1 MLNLIGE
8 GLAKGTK
15 KALQETAEEV
25 GEKAV
30 AKVAK
35 KAAKNTRAEI
45 FTDTL
50 KTLKGKYGDVAGNKL
65 IDMYDDGKK
74 LSTLNDILS
83 GRETQS
89 PLLMYHAVHSD
100 KLAQLADQVGNK
112 MPNPSLQI
120 IDPNVNT
127 GGNFGDVILLGN
139 KDMAYPAGRFG
150 GIDTYKKP
158 NIYGR
163 DIFSRRRPLVYQLE
177 DGDNYFYSKA
187 GNAPMDRV
195 FASPENISKEMNKY
209 KVRGSEGIVGPGSVA
224 AQVTPQFSSLSDVI
238 RNAKRLQP
246 KDTVKQATDEWTD
259 AVFNAIDEMKAAQ
272 DSPSSLS
279 YTEYMEAI
287 QDLLGNK
294 KAVQSGFTYLPKG
307 EFYDSHFR
315 NETAR
320 RELNKLAEMGW
331 GLPTDYFELKANRPI
346 NMSEFSGAILPEDFG
361 TRSWDETEKKVLQ
374 FLEDNN
380 IPIVDRYFV
389 GADGSSDRSK
399 EAIFKKLAQQ
409 DRLST
414 PYLMSVKPDFEPDYD
429 TRMTIDKLANSVKRI
444 GSDDVAKVDKK
455 TLPVGWKEL
464 EKRMDLNY
472 MDDKIAKLAG
482 KEKFRDVT
490 LPDMKRILDDMGYGV
505 DPELL
510 KLDGE
515 QIATYNALKD
525 AIDDELAMEMSSKG
539 GKAAPEFL
547 KGRSGAAR
555 GRYAE
560 PENFYL
566 DHQGR
571 AGYLDAELSDRL
583 GIGLSNTPL
592 SDDLNNYTSRDAAG
606 DYFAT
611 GIGLKPSEML
621 RGERELSTMAH
632 ERLHSFQNTAGDYAP
647 EVGQAYNELHE
658 ALAPYKLNKKQ
669 IKDYHGKLGHGD
681 PDYYLNDHEQ
691 EARMWQEY
699 LDRAGY
705 TKATD
710 NSSKARRK
718 FLAGR
723 SEEFDPGIDKAF
735 DQFLLKLRT
744 LSKAGVALPAVG
756 LALLL
761 GENYNNKKKE
771 G

>member
-15 KALQETAEEV
+15 KALQETAEDV
-25 GEKAV
+25 GEKAI
-30 AKVAK
+30 AKTAKRTAKEAAIDISNKVAQ
-35 KAAKNTRAEI
+35 
-45 FTDTL
+45 
-50 KTLKGKYGDVAGNKL
+50 KYGDKADEIMAYYGSDLAKKGDNSFL
-65 IDMYDDGKK
+65 GRLLSGKK
-74 LSTLNDILS
+74 VENPLVMYHSVDSSKLRDIL
-83 GRETQS
+83 E
-89 PLLMYHAVHSD
+89 
-100 KLAQLADQVGNK
+100 LADATYSNYAI
-112 MPNPSLQI
+112 PNPSVQVV
-120 IDPNVNT
+120 DPTKNVGT
-127 GGNFGDVILLGN
+127 SYGDVILLGN
-139 KDMAYPAGRFG
+139 KSIPG
-150 GIDTYKKP
+150 GINKYSGKPDLYGGKYNLFSRDIYSPRKP
-158 NIYGR
+158 NIEWNKG
-163 DIFSRRRPLVYQLE
+163 IPTI
-177 DGDNYFYSKA
+177 A
-187 GNAPMDRV
+187 GTRKRATPD
-195 FASPENISKEMNKY
+195 NIS
-209 KVRGSEGIVGPGSVA
+209 
-224 AQVTPQFSSLSDVI
+224 
-238 RNAKRLQP
+238 
-246 KDTVKQATDEWTD
+246 
-259 AVFNAIDEMKAAQ
+259 
-272 DSPSSLS
+272 
-279 YTEYMEAI
+279 EYMTKQGTKAVEGNWSTPASLAAATSKRFKSPLDAI
-287 QDLLGNK
+287 KNSDLLQSQGGLQRAFNDWDNEVSDSVQTLLDKYMANNPDVNQYDYADYIMSELQDAMAGKKMWDDPYGINTTEEGRNIVQNLTNK
-294 KAVQSGFTYLPKG
+294 AK
-307 EFYDSHFR
+307 E
-315 NETAR
+315 
-320 RELNKLAEMGW
+320 
-331 GLPTDYFELKANRPI
+331 LPTAYFEGKPSRAIPLE
-346 NMSEFSGAILPEDFG
+346 EFGGVILPEGFSDTYVDKALKDAG
-361 TRSWDETEKKVLQ
+361 LEIKGWYDPENYEESLQNTLVGLTE
-374 FLEDNN
+374 
-380 IPIVDRYFV
+380 
-389 GADGSSDRSK
+389 GS
-399 EAIFKKLAQQ
+399 

-414 PYLMSVKPDFEPDYD
+414 PYLMSVKPDFNPDYD
-429 TRMTIDKLANSVKRI
+429 TRMTIDKLSNSVKRV
-444 GSDDVAKVDKK
+444 GSKDVAKVDKK

-525 AIDDELAMEMSSKG
+525 AIDDELATEISNKG

-547 KGRSGAAR
+547 KGRSGVAR

-681 PDYYLNDHEQ
+681 PEYYLNDHEQ

-705 TKATD
+705 TKAEN

-723 SEEFDPGIDKAF
+723 SEEFDPGIDNAF

-744 LSKAGVALPAVG
+744 LSKAGIALPAVG

>member
-8 GLAKGTK
+8 GVAKGAK
-15 KALQETAEEV
+15 KALSKTTKEAGEEV
-25 GEKAV
+25 AEKAV
-30 AKVAK
+30 KTVAK
-35 KAAKNTRAEI
+35 KAVNKTRTEVLSDMAKEMAS
-45 FTDTL
+45 
-50 KTLKGKYGDVAGNKL
+50 KYGKDANKL
-65 IDMYDDGKK
+65 MRMYSDGNRNAVLGKI
-74 LSTLNDILS
+74 LNGTDVGDNLM
-83 GRETQS
+83 
-89 PLLMYHAVHSD
+89 MYHATTPE
-100 KLAQLADQVGNK
+100 K
-112 MPNPSLQI
+112 MSELLTTTGYEMANPSLQI
-120 IDPNVNT
+120 TKPTVNA
-127 GGNFGDVILLGN
+127 GGDFGDVILLGN
-139 KDMAYPAGRFG
+139 KDIAYPNGRFG
-150 GIDTYKKP
+150 ELDTLGKT
-158 NIYGR
+158 NIYSR
-163 DIFSRRRPLVYQLE
+163 DIYSKRKPLIYQGE
-177 DGDNYFYSKA
+177 DGATFRNKNGQRELA
-187 GNAPMDRV
+187 TA
-195 FASPENISKEMNKY
+195 ENISRDMNRY
-209 KVRGSEGIVGPGSVA
+209 PVRGSEMSGQPSAGSIA
-224 AQVTPQFSSLSDVI
+224 AQTAEQYKSLADVVSDQGRILDKGQVRDAI
-238 RNAKRLQP
+238 RNYE
-246 KDTVKQATDEWTD
+246 DELYNVANAMVEKSNGTMD
-259 AVFNAIDEMKAAQ
+259 INGAFNLIDE
-272 DSPSSLS
+272 
-279 YTEYMEAI
+279 I
-287 QDLLGNK
+287 IGNK
-294 KAVQSGFTYLPKG
+294 GMVLDGFNHLPVG
-307 EFYDSHFR
+307 YGLNNDGTFANQLQHLYDTMS
-315 NETAR
+315 N
-320 RELNKLAEMGW
+320 
-331 GLPTDYFELKANRPI
+331 LPTDYFELKANRPVKL
-346 NMSEFSGAILPEDFG
+346 SEFSGALLPENFG
-361 TRSWDETEKKVLQ
+361 GDGKLFENNVLSMLEK
-374 FLEDNN
+374 NN
-380 IPIVDRYFV
+380 IPILGRFTPDEDAIGLPEGSYTSKVDLLREM
-389 GADGSSDRSK
+389 SK
-399 EAIFKKLAQQ
+399 G

-414 PYLMSVKPDFEPDYD
+414 PYLMSVKPDFNPDYD
-429 TRMTIDKLANSVKRI
+429 TRMTIDKLSNSVKRV
-444 GSDDVAKVDKK
+444 GSKDVAKVDKK

-482 KEKFRDVT
+482 KEKLRDVT
-490 LPDMKRILDDMGYGV
+490 LPDMKKILDDMGYGV

-510 KLDGE
+510 KIDGE

-621 RGERELSTMAH
+621 RGEKELSTMAH

-681 PDYYLNDHEQ
+681 PEYYLNDHEQ

-705 TKATD
+705 TKAEN

-723 SEEFDPGIDKAF
+723 SEEFDPGIDNAF

-744 LSKAGVALPAVG
+744 LSKAGIALPAVG

>member
-8 GLAKGTK
+8 GVAKGAK
-15 KALQETAEEV
+15 KALSKATKEAGEEV
-25 GEKAV
+25 AEKAV
-30 AKVAK
+30 KTVAK
-35 KAAKNTRAEI
+35 KAVNKTRTEVLSDMAKEMAS
-45 FTDTL
+45 
-50 KTLKGKYGDVAGNKL
+50 KYGKDANKL
-65 IDMYDDGKK
+65 MRMYSDGNRNAVLGKI
-74 LSTLNDILS
+74 LNGTDVGDNLM
-83 GRETQS
+83 
-89 PLLMYHAVHSD
+89 MYHATTPE
-100 KLAQLADQVGNK
+100 K
-112 MPNPSLQI
+112 MSELLTTTGYEMANPSLQI
-120 IDPNVNT
+120 TKPTVNA
-127 GGNFGDVILLGN
+127 GGDFGDVILLGN
-139 KDMAYPAGRFG
+139 KDIAYPNGRFG
-150 GIDTYKKP
+150 ELDTLGKT
-158 NIYGR
+158 NIYSR
-163 DIFSRRRPLVYQLE
+163 DVYSKRKPLIYQGE
-177 DGDNYFYSKA
+177 DGATFRNKNGQRELA
-187 GNAPMDRV
+187 TA
-195 FASPENISKEMNKY
+195 ENISRDMNRY
-209 KVRGSEGIVGPGSVA
+209 PVRGSEMSGQPSAGSIA
-224 AQVTPQFSSLSDVI
+224 AQTAEQYKSLADVVSDQGRILDKGQVRDAI
-238 RNAKRLQP
+238 RNYE
-246 KDTVKQATDEWTD
+246 DELYNVANAMVEKSNGTMD
-259 AVFNAIDEMKAAQ
+259 INGAFNLIDE
-272 DSPSSLS
+272 
-279 YTEYMEAI
+279 I
-287 QDLLGNK
+287 IGNK
-294 KAVQSGFTYLPKG
+294 GMVLDGFNHLPVG
-307 EFYDSHFR
+307 YGLNNDGTFANQLQHLYDTIS
-315 NETAR
+315 N
-320 RELNKLAEMGW
+320 
-331 GLPTDYFELKANRPI
+331 LPTDYFELKANRPVKL
-346 NMSEFSGAILPEDFG
+346 SEFSGALLPENFG
-361 TRSWDETEKKVLQ
+361 GDGKLFENNVLSMLEK
-374 FLEDNN
+374 NN
-380 IPIVDRYFV
+380 IPILGRFTPDEDAIGLPEGSYTSKVDLLREM
-389 GADGSSDRSK
+389 SK
-399 EAIFKKLAQQ
+399 G

-414 PYLMSVKPDFEPDYD
+414 PYLMSVKPDFNPDYD
-429 TRMTIDKLANSVKRI
+429 TRMTIDKLSNSVKRV
-444 GSDDVAKVDKK
+444 GSKDVAKVDKK

-490 LPDMKRILDDMGYGV
+490 LPDMKKILDDMGYGV

-510 KLDGE
+510 KVDGE

-547 KGRSGAAR
+547 KGRSGVAR

-611 GIGLKPSEML
+611 GIGLKPSEIL

-681 PDYYLNDHEQ
+681 PEYYLNDHEQ

-705 TKATD
+705 TNAED
-710 NSSKARRK
+710 NRSKVRRK

-723 SEEFDPGIDKAF
+723 SEEFDPGIDNAF

>member
-25 GEKAV
+25 GEEVA

-35 KAAKNTRAEI
+35 KAAKRTRTDI

-50 KTLKGKYGDVAGNKL
+50 QTLKGKYGDVAGNKL

-74 LSTLNDILS
+74 LSTLSDILS

-163 DIFSRRRPLVYQLE
+163 DIYSRRKPYLE
-177 DGDNYFYSKA
+177 KLDDGDYYFYPPAENGGVAFHK
-187 GNAPMDRV
+187 DRV
-195 FASPENISKEMNKY
+195 LATPENISKYMNKFSP
-209 KVRGSEGIVGPGSVA
+209 RGTEGIVGPGSVA

-246 KDTVKQATDEWTD
+246 KDTVKKATDEWTD

-272 DSPSSLS
+272 DSPLDLS
-279 YTEYMEAI
+279 YTDYMQAI

-307 EFYDSHFR
+307 EFYDNYFR

-320 RELNKLAEMGW
+320 RELEKLAEMGRY
-331 GLPTDYFELKANRPI
+331 LPTDYFELKANRPI

-389 GADGSSDRSK
+389 GADGSSDRGK

-409 DRLST
+409 DRLKT
-414 PYLMSVKPDFEPDYD
+414 PYL
-429 TRMTIDKLANSVKRI
+429 
-444 GSDDVAKVDKK
+444 
-455 TLPVGWKEL
+455 
-464 EKRMDLNY
+464 
-472 MDDKIAKLAG
+472 
-482 KEKFRDVT
+482 
-490 LPDMKRILDDMGYGV
+490 
-505 DPELL
+505 
-510 KLDGE
+510 
-515 QIATYNALKD
+515 
-525 AIDDELAMEMSSKG
+525 
-539 GKAAPEFL
+539 
-547 KGRSGAAR
+547 
-555 GRYAE
+555 
-560 PENFYL
+560 
-566 DHQGR
+566 
-571 AGYLDAELSDRL
+571 L
-583 GIGLSNTPL
+583 G
-592 SDDLNNYTSRDAAG
+592 
-606 DYFAT
+606 
-611 GIGLKPSEML
+611 
-621 RGERELSTMAH
+621 
-632 ERLHSFQNTAGDYAP
+632 
-647 EVGQAYNELHE
+647 
-658 ALAPYKLNKKQ
+658 
-669 IKDYHGKLGHGD
+669 LG
-681 PDYYLNDHEQ
+681 
-691 EARMWQEY
+691 
-699 LDRAGY
+699 
-705 TKATD
+705 T
-710 NSSKARRK
+710 
-718 FLAGR
+718 
-723 SEEFDPGIDKAF
+723 
-735 DQFLLKLRT
+735 
-744 LSKAGVALPAVG
+744 
-756 LALLL
+756 LL
-761 GENYNNKKKE
+761 GGGAMLGYNNKKKE

>member
-25 GEKAV
+25 GEKAA

-74 LSTLNDILS
+74 LSTLSDILS

-163 DIFSRRRPLVYQLE
+163 DVFSKRKPYLQQMEEGGGY
-177 DGDNYFYSKA
+177 YFYTKP
-187 GNAPMDRV
+187 GMQPKDRV
-195 FASPENISKEMNKY
+195 YASPENISNYMNKFSP
-209 KVRGSEGIVGPGSVA
+209 RGTEGIIGPGSVA

-272 DSPSSLS
+272 DSQSSLS
-279 YTEYMEAI
+279 YTQYMGAI

-294 KAVQSGFTYLPKG
+294 KAVQSGFTYLPRG

-320 RELNKLAEMGW
+320 RELSKLAEMGEY
-331 GLPTDYFELKANRPI
+331 LPTDYFELKANRPI

-399 EAIFKKLAQQ
+399 EAIFKKLVQQ
-409 DRLST
+409 DRLKT
-414 PYLMSVKPDFEPDYD
+414 PYL
-429 TRMTIDKLANSVKRI
+429 L
-444 GSDDVAKVDKK
+444 
-455 TLPVGWKEL
+455 
-464 EKRMDLNY
+464 
-472 MDDKIAKLAG
+472 
-482 KEKFRDVT
+482 
-490 LPDMKRILDDMGYGV
+490 
-505 DPELL
+505 
-510 KLDGE
+510 
-515 QIATYNALKD
+515 
-525 AIDDELAMEMSSKG
+525 
-539 GKAAPEFL
+539 
-547 KGRSGAAR
+547 
-555 GRYAE
+555 
-560 PENFYL
+560 
-566 DHQGR
+566 
-571 AGYLDAELSDRL
+571 
-583 GIGLSNTPL
+583 
-592 SDDLNNYTSRDAAG
+592 
-606 DYFAT
+606 
-611 GIGLKPSEML
+611 
-621 RGERELSTMAH
+621 
-632 ERLHSFQNTAGDYAP
+632 
-647 EVGQAYNELHE
+647 
-658 ALAPYKLNKKQ
+658 
-669 IKDYHGKLGHGD
+669 
-681 PDYYLNDHEQ
+681 
-691 EARMWQEY
+691 
-699 LDRAGY
+699 
-705 TKATD
+705 
-710 NSSKARRK
+710 
-718 FLAGR
+718 
-723 SEEFDPGIDKAF
+723 
-735 DQFLLKLRT
+735 
-744 LSKAGVALPAVG
+744 G
-756 LALLL
+756 LATLL
-761 GENYNNKKKE
+761 GGGAMLGYNNKKKE

>member
-8 GLAKGTK
+8 GVAKGAK
-15 KALQETAEEV
+15 KALKETAEEV
-25 GEKAV
+25 GEKAA

-35 KAAKNTRAEI
+35 KAAKKTRTDI

-50 KTLKGKYGDVAGNKL
+50 KTLKVKYGDVAGNKL

-74 LSTLNDILS
+74 LSTLSDILS
-83 GRETQS
+83 GKETQS

-163 DIFSRRRPLVYQLE
+163 DIFSRRRPLVHQLE

-272 DSPSSLS
+272 DSPSNLS
-279 YTEYMEAI
+279 YTEYMQAI

-320 RELNKLAEMGW
+320 RELSKLAEMGRY
-331 GLPTDYFELKANRPI
+331 LPTDYFELKANRPI

-389 GADGSSDRSK
+389 GADGSSAKGK

-409 DRLST
+409 DRLKT
-414 PYLMSVKPDFEPDYD
+414 PYL
-429 TRMTIDKLANSVKRI
+429 
-444 GSDDVAKVDKK
+444 
-455 TLPVGWKEL
+455 
-464 EKRMDLNY
+464 
-472 MDDKIAKLAG
+472 
-482 KEKFRDVT
+482 
-490 LPDMKRILDDMGYGV
+490 
-505 DPELL
+505 
-510 KLDGE
+510 
-515 QIATYNALKD
+515 
-525 AIDDELAMEMSSKG
+525 
-539 GKAAPEFL
+539 
-547 KGRSGAAR
+547 
-555 GRYAE
+555 
-560 PENFYL
+560 
-566 DHQGR
+566 
-571 AGYLDAELSDRL
+571 L
-583 GIGLSNTPL
+583 G
-592 SDDLNNYTSRDAAG
+592 
-606 DYFAT
+606 
-611 GIGLKPSEML
+611 
-621 RGERELSTMAH
+621 
-632 ERLHSFQNTAGDYAP
+632 
-647 EVGQAYNELHE
+647 
-658 ALAPYKLNKKQ
+658 
-669 IKDYHGKLGHGD
+669 LG
-681 PDYYLNDHEQ
+681 
-691 EARMWQEY
+691 
-699 LDRAGY
+699 
-705 TKATD
+705 T
-710 NSSKARRK
+710 
-718 FLAGR
+718 
-723 SEEFDPGIDKAF
+723 
-735 DQFLLKLRT
+735 
-744 LSKAGVALPAVG
+744 
-756 LALLL
+756 LL
-761 GENYNNKKKE
+761 GGGAMLGYNNKKKE